1 MMTIASS
8 PGYPHLVAA
17 GLLCLL
23 MVVPAWAGRHLFL
36 DPSRLREQENATLHV
51 NPPRQAEAVIR
62 PDRPWETYDHALGA
76 FVTVREEEGWLRMW
90 YTCRDRGG
98 RTFMVYAQSRDGIHW
113 EKPSLGVFDYEG
125 SRDNNIVLE
134 HFWEGTP
141 FLDPNAA
148 SPAEKYVYLGHAGD
162 KGFYRFTSPDGL
174 KWKQDERPL
183 LPFRVDTHVVTFW
196 DTQLSRYVLYLRG
209 WDVPGAWDERLRKV
223 VRLTLETLAVP
234 AAVVPSGKGDNPTR
248 DDDLPRVVDEIPT
261 VLTTDEHDP
270 PNTDVYNSA
279 MQPYPVDPRWYVG
292 FPSFFRR
299 ENIVVGRLE
308 VQFVGSRD
316 GIEWHRYDHAPYT
329 APGLAGSD
337 RASRTYMGVG
347 LVVRGD
353 EIWQYGVGKG
363 MPHGPQMSKQS
374 ELDGTVYRYVQRIDG
389 FVSLEFALD
398 GGRALTEPVKVEGDR
413 LRLNVDTGA
422 LGDLRVALLGVDGKP
437 LSGYTLDDCDR
448 IETNSVRATVTWR
461 GRGDLSALVGRE
473 VQLQFAGTRA
483 KLYSFRFEP
492 SP

>member
-1 MMTIASS
+1 MSPANMMTI
-8 PGYPHLVAA
+8 P
-17 GLLCLL
+17 
-23 MVVPAWAGRHLFL
+23 RHLFL
-36 DPSRLREQENATLHV
+36 DPSSLRELQNAILHV

-62 PDRPWETYDHALGA
+62 ADRPWERHPLGA
-76 FVTVREEEGWLRMW
+76 FVTVREEEGLLRMW
-90 YTCRDRGG
+90 YTGRDRGG
-98 RTFMVYAQSRDGIHW
+98 RTFMVYAQSSDGIHW

-125 SRDNNIVLE
+125 SRDNNIVIE
-134 HFWEGTP
+134 DFWEGTP

-183 LPFRVDTHVVTFW
+183 LPFRVDTHDVAFW
-196 DTQLSRYVLYLRG
+196 DTQLGHYVLYLRG
-209 WDVPGAWDERLRKV
+209 WNVPGAWDERLRKV

-261 VLTTDEHDP
+261 VLSTDEHDP
-270 PNTDVYNSA
+270 ANTDIYNSA
-279 MQPYPVDPRWYVG
+279 MQPYPLDPRWYVG

-299 ENIVVGRLE
+299 ENLVVGRLE

-337 RASRTYMGVG
+337 SASRTYMGVG

-353 EIWQYGVGKG
+353 EIWQYGIGKG
-363 MPHGPQMSKQS
+363 IPHGVGPASKQD
-374 ELDGTVYRYVQRIDG
+374 ELEEDRRRAIPRDDRSDGTVYRYVQRIDG
-389 FVSLEFALD
+389 FVSLDFAFD
-398 GGRALTEPVKVEGDR
+398 GGRALTAPVKVEGDR

-422 LGDLRVALLGVDGKP
+422 LGDLRVALLGMDGKP
-437 LSGYTLDDCDR
+437 LSGYTLDDSDR

-461 GRGDLSALVGRE
+461 GRGNLSALVGRE
-473 VQLQFAGTRA
+473 VQVQFAGRRA
-483 KLYSFRFEP
+483 KLYSFLFEP
-492 SP
+492 